1 MGPAVR
7 PWSPRGVAQHAGFAA
22 CGPPGGAHH
31 PQGGGVT
38 ASRRTG
44 EITSHAATSRPL
56 SRQPSQPVPPPLARC
71 KRAQE
76 VQRRSHRRPCASR
89 VMPARRQQSSHARA
103 PRWSTCISGSTVDQR
118 SQRVRCRPR
127 QCAKRGFSCSAAV
140 APRPQPDSALVVAVL
155 AVLVFT
161 STNSQHGTYGLYRL
175 VPS

>member
-44 EITSHAATSRPL
+44 EITSHAATSRPV

-118 SQRVRCRPR
+118 SQRARCRPR
-127 QCAKRGFSCSAAV
+127 QCQKGFQLQCCSRPP
-140 APRPQPDSALVVAVL
+140 APARQRSSSSS
-155 AVLVFT
+155 T
-161 STNSQHGTYGLYRL
+161 SSSSIYQIPNTEHMASTG
-175 VPS
+175 